1 MNNNIVNIKVEQIY
15 QHPENP
21 RKDVGDVSEL
31 ADSIQK
37 NGIMQNLTVIPLSA
51 LDEEPD
57 KQPDADSI
65 SLSSDFIVLI
75 GHRRLAAAKQ
85 AGLAEVPCRIISK
98 ISKKEQIST
107 MLEENMQ
114 REDLTVYE
122 QAQGFQLML
131 DLGETEESIAEK
143 TGFSKT
149 TVKHR
154 LNIAKLDQKVL
165 KQKES
170 SDVFQLSITD
180 LYELEKIKS
189 INKRNEVLKNATN
202 SRDLA
207 WKAKNAAD
215 QEKRDEN
222 EKQIV
227 ALLKATGLKAAP
239 KNANRYD
246 GKWEVLVEY
255 DLIKAAPKKIKPS
268 EVEGGMYVTW
278 YSSVAVIR
286 EKKKGQTKL
295 TAQELKLKQKEQ
307 DRKTI
312 KVIAKEMARQREV
325 FVRGILSGEIKAL
338 KDTEVVFQK
347 LWQAIVLGNGCLC
360 KSGLVKF
367 LCDTKKNYYDI
378 PKEDIKKAE
387 TELSDKS
394 VLHQMLIGA
403 FTVTEGLDL
412 ISNWQNTY
420 WEDAGAALTAYT
432 EALAEYGFSYAN
444 EEQYE
449 VLNGTHECYVKEE
462 A

>member
-1 MNNNIVNIKVEQIY
+1 MSVKEIVNIEVEKIF

-21 RKDVGDVSEL
+21 RKDLGDVTEL
-31 ADSIQK
+31 AESIKK
-37 NGIMQNLTVIPLSA
+37 NGVMQNLTVMPGHW
-51 LDEEPD
+51 DEKGDWQED
-57 KQPDADSI
+57 GYT
-65 SLSSDFIVLI
+65 LLI
-75 GHRRLAAAKQ
+75 GHRRCAAAKM
-85 AGLAEVPCRIISK
+85 AGVKLLPCRIVTGMDR
-98 ISKKEQIST
+98 KEQIST

-114 REDLTVYE
+114 RNDLTVYE
-122 QAQGFQLML
+122 QAQGFQMML

-154 LNIAKLDQKVL
+154 VNIAKLDQDVL
-165 KQKES
+165 KKKQS
-170 SDVFQLSITD
+170 SEVFQLSITD

-189 INKRNEVLKNATN
+189 IKKRNEVLKNAIN

-207 WKAKNAAD
+207 WKARNAAEE
-215 QEKRDEN
+215 EKQDEN
-222 EKQIV
+222 EKQII
-227 ALLKATGLKAAP
+227 ALLKAAGLKAAP
-239 KNANRYD
+239 KNASRYD
-246 GKWEVLVEY
+246 GKWEVMVEY
-255 DLIKAAPKKIKPS
+255 DLRKAPPKKIKPS

-295 TAQELKLKQKEQ
+295 TAQEMKRKQEEK

-312 KVIAKEMARQREV
+312 KAIAKDMARQRDV

-360 KSGLVKF
+360 KSSLVKF

-387 TELSDKS
+387 AELSEKS

-412 ISNWQNTY
+412 ISSWQNTY
-420 WEDAGAALTAYT
+420 REDAGAALTVYT
-432 EALAEYGFSYAN
+432 EALAEYGFSYAE
-444 EEQYE
+444 EEQYR
-449 VLNGTHECYVKEE
+449 VMDGTHECYVKQK
-462 A
+462 